1 MKVRDIMETVVITVP
16 PDEPVKKV
24 AKLLV
29 QHDVTAIPVV
39 DKYNKIL
46 GIVSEEDLVYRLAH
60 PHLPPHIELL
70 GGVIYLENPF
80 EMKHELKK
88 LTAITAGEIMTDKVF
103 TVTGDAEVEDVATLM
118 IENDVNGIPVVREGK
133 ILGIVTRHD
142 IVMTLA
148 KSEPNEENEKK
159 EDKEES
165 EEEDTT
171 GE

>member
-1 MKVRDIMETVVITVP
+1 MKARDIMEIDVITVP
-16 PDEPVKKV
+16 PDKPVKEV

-39 DKYNKIL
+39 DKDGTIM
-46 GIVSEEDLVYRLAH
+46 GIISEEDLIYRLAH

-88 LTAITAGEIMTDKVF
+88 LTAITAGEIMTDKVL
-103 TVTGDAEVEDVATLM
+103 TVTGNAEIEDVATMM
-118 IENDVNGIPVVREGK
+118 IENNVNGIPVVKEGK
-133 ILGIVTRHD
+133 IMGIVTRHD

-148 KSEPNEENEKK
+148 KGEPGEKEE
-159 EDKEES
+159 DTDES
-165 EEEDTT
+165 EEEDTAD
-171 GE
+171 E